1 MPRIQL
7 EPAYILHTR
16 AYRESSLLLEILTR
30 DHGRQALVARGA
42 KGPRSRWRSILQ
54 PFRPLLVSWTARGE
68 LGTLTAA
75 DQVAAPPPLQA
86 QALYCGMYLNEI
98 LVRLL
103 HRSDPHAEV
112 FEKYRN
118 ALAQLAAGQP
128 PQPLLRVF
136 EKQLLE
142 AIGFG
147 LQLAHVHGSRR
158 PVSKDSWYEYLPGK
172 GAVEKKR
179 TPAMEHRLVSG
190 RALLALQAE
199 SLQAEDL
206 PELKRM
212 LRRVMR
218 YHLGDK
224 PLASLA
230 LFTTP

>member
-16 AYRESSLLLEILTR
+16 AYRESSLLLETLTR
-30 DHGRQALVARGA
+30 DQGRQALVARGA
-42 KGPRSRWRSILQ
+42 KRPKSRWRSILQ
-54 PFRPLLVSWTARGE
+54 PFRPLLISWTSRSE

-86 QALYCGMYLNEI
+86 EALYCGMYLNEI

-112 FEKYRN
+112 FEKYRD
-118 ALAQLAAGQP
+118 ALAQLAASKP

-142 AIGFG
+142 SIGFG
-147 LQLAHVHGSRR
+147 LQLTQVAGSALPVH
-158 PVSKDSWYEYLPGK
+158 KDHWYEYLPEK
-172 GAVEKKR
+172 GAVEKKW
-179 TPAMEHRLVSG
+179 TPAMEQRLVSG
-190 RALLALQAE
+190 RALLALQSE
-199 SLQAEDL
+199 SLQPEDL

-212 LRRVMR
+212 LRRIMR
-218 YHLGDK
+218 HHLGEK

-230 LFTTP
+230 LFTAP